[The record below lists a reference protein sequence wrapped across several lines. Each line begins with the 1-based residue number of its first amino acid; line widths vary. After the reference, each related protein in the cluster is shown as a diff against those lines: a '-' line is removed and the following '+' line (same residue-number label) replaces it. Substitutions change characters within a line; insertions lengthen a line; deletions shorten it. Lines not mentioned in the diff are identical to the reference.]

1 MQTIHR
7 SLSSVL
13 WSKLLDTIE
22 VATWQEIFITFAKV
36 FSWLVISYSLVN
48 IPDLSEKV
56 IALAKYYDFA
66 ILKISF
72 VFVLVFFARDIL
84 RVCSSVYFWI
94 SEHIPTIEIPRAE
107 VLGPIYNGIPVVELV
122 DYIFTASS
130 YSRSDFCERFAVGRK
145 VFDDLASSLDHIKVF
160 VRGQN
165 NARTLSS
172 EFSRADISAILTR
185 ACETGEIRPLIRE
198 IENGYTHKP
207 SMAEIKERSPSPF
220 VTRPLSYYSKVSA

>member
-22 VATWQEIFITFAKV
+22 GATWYELFITFAKI
-36 FSWLVISYSLVN
+36 FSWIIISYSLVN
-48 IPDLSEKV
+48 MRDLDEKI
-56 IALAKYYDFA
+56 IALAYWQDFA

-72 VFVLVFFARDIL
+72 VFVLVFYS
-84 RVCSSVYFWI
+84 RVIYRVLSSAFLWI
-94 SEHIPTIEIPRAE
+94 SEHIPTIEIPRAD

-122 DYIFTASS
+122 DYIFTAPS
-130 YSRSDFCERFAVGRK
+130 YSRADFCERFAVGRK
-145 VFDDLASSLDHIKVF
+145 VFDDLASSLDHIGVF

-172 EFSRADISAILTR
+172 EFSRADISSILTR
-185 ACETGEIRPLIRE
+185 ACDTGEIRPLIRE
-198 IENGYTHKP
+198 IKTGYTHTP
-207 SMAEIKERSPSPF
+207 SMPEILERSPSPHF
-220 VTRPLSYYSKVSA
+220 VTRPLSSFRVSA